1 MRPTLNDVHAPGPMN
16 SSGSPVS
23 KPWSTSSP
31 PPPAANWPEPER
43 ELCARVANRI
53 LADGGTDKEAVLGCI
68 SAVQSARANKA
79 EGFTPPKAAQ
89 ENARRVLRWREEYP
103 DEIQGMTQVGWTR
116 ARQLASG
123 EAVSLD
129 IVRRMAQFN
138 RHRQNATVDPKY
150 KNEPWR
156 DAGLVAWLGWGG
168 TAGIDWAIRVSRAE
182 LSKANYSKQVCMN
195 CKENPPKYR
204 ILRNGGQVE
213 SWLCEVCFPSWLNN
227 NLGSVTHYNK
237 IGEDG
242 LPKRYKVRRT
252 VKAYLEKQGYTGAMI
267 ALFVPP
273 TLAQQ
278 LAVKDGLPPDEL
290 HVTLAYLGEAN
301 QIPDIEKLKA
311 FVHRLSTVYAPLSG
325 TINGSGRFSNINSD
339 GLQPVYASP
348 DLPSLPEM
356 RQRIIQGLESM
367 GVSCSKEHGFIPH
380 ITLKYV
386 KPESPFRAQSPEM
399 PVTFDTLSLCLG
411 GVRFDYPL
419 TGVAK
424 EWRVNVV
431 EKQEDRQIVYGVVL
445 RVGQV
450 DSQGDIITDE
460 KEILEAAH
468 NYMIKSR
475 RADWQHEKTLPHEK
489 AIAVESYIAPC
500 DFEINGH
507 QIKKS
512 DWIVGMKIF
521 DPKMWQAIKKGEISA
536 FSIKGLGRRKAVDG
550 T

>member
-1 MRPTLNDVHAPGPMN
+1 MRPTLNDVHVPGPMN

-31 PPPAANWPEPER
+31 PPPAANWSEPER

-138 RHRQNATVDPKY
+138 RHRQNATVDPRY

-168 TAGIDWAIRVSRAE
+168 TAGIDWAIRVSQAE

-213 SWLCEVCFPSWLNN
+213 SWLCEVCFPSWLND

-252 VKAYLEKQGYTGAMI
+252 VKS
-267 ALFVPP
+267 
-273 TLAQQ
+273 
-278 LAVKDGLPPDEL
+278 
-290 HVTLAYLGEAN
+290 EAGMEG
-301 QIPDIEKLKA
+301 IEKEWA
-311 FVHRLSTVYAPLSG
+311 
-325 TINGSGRFSNINSD
+325 
-339 GLQPVYASP
+339 
-348 DLPSLPEM
+348 
-356 RQRIIQGLESM
+356 
-367 GVSCSKEHGFIPH
+367 
-380 ITLKYV
+380 
-386 KPESPFRAQSPEM
+386 AQ
-399 PVTFDTLSLCLG
+399 VI
-411 GVRFDYPL
+411 
-419 TGVAK
+419 
-424 EWRVNVV
+424 

-550 T
+550 P